1 MDDSTPLTPP
11 AQPVRPFYRRPW
23 FLAAAALLLLGA
35 GAAGFAATVAYTS
48 VGPEDGGAW
57 CLHVTAGEYSPV
69 TADEPACR
77 AGSLA
82 LGGLGAAERLFA
94 ALDRTPEDGRY
105 CFDGPVSAL
114 DFMRRVSRGDREE
127 VNVVV
132 RSVRLPQDLAGEL
145 ACRIRTDSAEVL
157 GLLGAD
163 SMVWRIRPDTYRMWW
178 ESGAEA
184 LRDRLYEESVAWW
197 TPERTAAAA
206 AQGLSPR
213 EAVILASIVQE
224 ETAQVAEAATVAG
237 LYLNRFRTGMKL
249 QADPTVKFAVGDFS
263 LRRVLDRHVAVDS
276 PYNTYRY
283 AGLPP
288 GPIRIPETAYVEAV
302 LNAEQ
307 HEFLF
312 MCARPDDSG
321 RHDFAVTYAE
331 HQRNAATYQRWLNQ
345 LRIFR

>member
-1 MDDSTPLTPP
+1 MDETAPLTPP
-11 AQPVRPFYRRPW
+11 APPARPLFRRPW
-23 FLAAAALLLLGA
+23 FLAAAAVLLLGG
-35 GAAGFAATVAYTS
+35 GAAGLAASIAYTA
-48 VGPEDGGAW
+48 VGTHDGSAW
-57 CLHVTAGEYSPV
+57 CLHVVGGVYQPV

-77 AGSLA
+77 AEAAELT
-82 LGGLGAAERLFA
+82 GLRAAERLFA
-94 ALDRTPEDGRY
+94 AFDRTPEDGRY

-145 ACRIRTDSAEVL
+145 ACRIRTDSAAVL
-157 GLLGAD
+157 AVLGAD

-178 ESGAEA
+178 ESDAAA
-184 LRDRLYEESVAWW
+184 LRDRLYAESVAWW

-206 AQGLSPR
+206 AQGLTPR
-213 EAVILASIVQE
+213 EAVVLASIVQE
-224 ETAQVAEAATVAG
+224 ETAETAEAATVAG

-263 LRRVLDRHVAVDS
+263 LRRVLDRHVAVDN
-276 PYNTYRY
+276 PYNTYLY
-283 AGLPP
+283 TGLPP
-288 GPIRIPETAYVEAV
+288 GPIRIPETVYVEAV
-302 LNAEQ
+302 LNAER
-307 HEFLF
+307 HDFLF
-312 MCARPDDSG
+312 MCARPDESG

>member
-1 MDDSTPLTPP
+1 MDDSAPLTTP
-11 AQPVRPFYRRPW
+11 AQPVKPLYRRPW

-35 GAAGFAATVAYTS
+35 GAAGFAASVAYTA
-48 VGPEDGGAW
+48 VGPGDGGAW
-57 CLHVTAGEYSPV
+57 CLHVAGGTYAPV

-77 AGSLA
+77 AEAVELDGLA
-82 LGGLGAAERLFA
+82 AAERLFA
-94 ALDRTPEDGRY
+94 VLDRTPEDGRY

-114 DFMRRVSRGDREE
+114 DFMRRISRGDREE

-145 ACRIRTDSAEVL
+145 ACRIRTDSAAVL
-157 GLLGAD
+157 GLLGVD

-178 ESGAEA
+178 ESDAEA
-184 LRDRLYEESVAWW
+184 LRDRLYAESVAWW

-206 AQGLSPR
+206 AQGLTPR
-213 EAVILASIVQE
+213 EAVVLASIVQE
-224 ETAQVAEAATVAG
+224 ETAQTAEAATVAG
-237 LYLNRFRTGMKL
+237 LYLNRLRTDMKL

-276 PYNTYRY
+276 PYNTYKY
-283 AGLPP
+283 SGLPP
-288 GPIRIPETAYVEAV
+288 GPIRIPEPVYVEAV
-302 LNAEQ
+302 LNAEE
-307 HEFLF
+307 HAFLF